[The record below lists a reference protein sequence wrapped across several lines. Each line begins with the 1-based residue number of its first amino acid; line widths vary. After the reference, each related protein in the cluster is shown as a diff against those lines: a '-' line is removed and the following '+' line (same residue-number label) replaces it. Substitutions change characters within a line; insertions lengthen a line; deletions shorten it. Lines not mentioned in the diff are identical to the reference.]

1 MCEVLSVLNLCD
13 KNNNNNNFKKF
24 SQEILIMKG
33 TSDFVI
39 KTSGRD
45 KLAQVIKVGIISDK
59 AISHYA

>member
-1 MCEVLSVLNLCD
+1 
-13 KNNNNNNFKKF
+13 
-24 SQEILIMKG
+24 MKG
-33 TSDFVI
+33 KSDFVI